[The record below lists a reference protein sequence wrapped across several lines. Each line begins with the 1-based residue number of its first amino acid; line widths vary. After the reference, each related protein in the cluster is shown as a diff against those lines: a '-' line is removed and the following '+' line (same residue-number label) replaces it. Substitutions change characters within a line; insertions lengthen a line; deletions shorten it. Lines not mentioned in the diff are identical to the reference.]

1 MMVFLYGVYILWV
14 IFVFGGGCNR
24 MVFEIYFLLDGYM
37 GKVYIFF
44 NQSEGRVREYDENV
58 RVYRILKFGV
68 L

>member
-1 MMVFLYGVYILWV
+1 MKICSVIILVLFMMVFLYGVYILWV

-44 NQSEGRVREYDENV
+44 N
-58 RVYRILKFGV
+58 
-68 L
+68 